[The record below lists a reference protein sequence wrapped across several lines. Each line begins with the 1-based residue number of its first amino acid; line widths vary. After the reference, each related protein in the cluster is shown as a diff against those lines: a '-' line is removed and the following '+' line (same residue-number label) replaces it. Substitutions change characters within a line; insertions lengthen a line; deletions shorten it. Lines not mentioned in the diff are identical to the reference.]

1 MAAVLYEI
9 EEGESDIK
17 MPGNYF
23 QKVQDWKKELQEIIA
38 GIPIDELQEIVFSQ
52 AASDDFLFSIVAE
65 KFFVVSGKRNEQG
78 H

>member
-1 MAAVLYEI
+1 
-9 EEGESDIK
+9 
-17 MPGNYF
+17 
-23 QKVQDWKKELQEIIA
+23 LQEIIA